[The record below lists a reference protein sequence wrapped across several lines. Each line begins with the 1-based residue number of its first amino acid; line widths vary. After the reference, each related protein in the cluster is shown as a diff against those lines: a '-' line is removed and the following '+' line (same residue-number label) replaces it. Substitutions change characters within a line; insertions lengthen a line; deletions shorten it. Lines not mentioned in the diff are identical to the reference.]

1 MIRGASMSAIA
12 TEAPVRRMGR
22 RKVYLPSPEEIQQA
36 CNAIQNTWSDEER
49 RRRAVMLTPEEAQE
63 QYVTIRTARVLI
75 SPRPFRHGD
84 AA

>member
-1 MIRGASMSAIA
+1 MTAVE
-12 TEAPVRRMGR
+12 TFAPVRRMGR
-22 RKVYLPSPEEIQQA
+22 RKVYLPSPEEINAA
-36 CNAIQNTWSDEER
+36 CAAIQRTWSEDER
-49 RRRAVMLTPEEAQE
+49 RRRAVTLTPEQAQE